1 MQHSW
6 FSNIRPDLTGGLVS
20 ATVAIPLAMGYGMFA
35 FVPLGDEYFAYGARA
50 GLYAAFAAGIV
61 SVLLGDKTTT
71 LYAPR
76 VTTTFFLGL
85 LLYHLVHSDAA
96 VIKSS
101 GLALTLVVFFAILL
115 LAGAFQALFGLL
127 RLGTLIKFAPH
138 PVMAGFQNAAAL
150 LLFLI
155 QFGNVG
161 GFDKNISFIAAI
173 KQFDQAK
180 PLSVGIAVIAMI
192 AMWVTPKFTKR
203 VPPLL
208 IGLGAGTALYYG
220 FLVFGY
226 GQHLGPTI
234 GVIAPTIVDPAP
246 APNIAG
252 LTMSGSLFEIWPTII
267 GGALAL
273 AIIASIDA
281 LLCAKLVSQPG
292 DPRVTGNALLMRLGI
307 GNMVSAAFG
316 GITSGINIGPSIVNR
331 AFGAK
336 TPVSVLLNVT
346 VICAAFAL
354 FFNFIGHLPRV
365 ALSAVIMVVA
375 IQHFDQW
382 SLSLTKRLFMPS
394 SAQRGAILLDLLV
407 VILVAVLSIA
417 INIVLAVFIGLAIAV
432 ALFIWRMS
440 RSVIRRSYHGDGV
453 HSRKARTAKE
463 MELLEQSG
471 GKILVIELQGALF
484 FGTAET
490 LANTLVKVATP
501 DSRFFVLDFKRVT
514 EIDSTAARIIAEI
527 EADLARNGKIL
538 AVVAPRGSENAA
550 RLADLAASSKAATPR
565 LFDDIDRGMEWA
577 EDELLR
583 ETPAVV
589 TPYSEMALEDVTL
602 LSTLNAAELM
612 NVRQQLVRAVHP
624 KGTVVFQEGDE
635 GRELFIITR
644 GTASV
649 MLKQVGSGDVRLASF
664 APGTVF
670 GELALL
676 DAGPRSASVIAD
688 DELVTYSLSDSGF
701 AAISAKTPGTSIKL
715 LGNLARELSGRLRRA
730 NRTIREL
737 EG

>member
-220 FLVFGY
+220 FLV
-226 GQHLGPTI
+226 
-234 GVIAPTIVDPAP
+234 
-246 APNIAG
+246 
-252 LTMSGSLFEIWPTII
+252 
-267 GGALAL
+267 
-273 AIIASIDA
+273 
-281 LLCAKLVSQPG
+281 
-292 DPRVTGNALLMRLGI
+292 
-307 GNMVSAAFG
+307 
-316 GITSGINIGPSIVNR
+316 
-331 AFGAK
+331 
-336 TPVSVLLNVT
+336 
-346 VICAAFAL
+346 
-354 FFNFIGHLPRV
+354 
-365 ALSAVIMVVA
+365 
-375 IQHFDQW
+375 
-382 SLSLTKRLFMPS
+382 
-394 SAQRGAILLDLLV
+394 
-407 VILVAVLSIA
+407 
-417 INIVLAVFIGLAIAV
+417 
-432 ALFIWRMS
+432 
-440 RSVIRRSYHGDGV
+440 
-453 HSRKARTAKE
+453 
-463 MELLEQSG
+463 
-471 GKILVIELQGALF
+471 
-484 FGTAET
+484 
-490 LANTLVKVATP
+490 
-501 DSRFFVLDFKRVT
+501 
-514 EIDSTAARIIAEI
+514 
-527 EADLARNGKIL
+527 
-538 AVVAPRGSENAA
+538 
-550 RLADLAASSKAATPR
+550 
-565 LFDDIDRGMEWA
+565 
-577 EDELLR
+577 
-583 ETPAVV
+583 
-589 TPYSEMALEDVTL
+589 
-602 LSTLNAAELM
+602 
-612 NVRQQLVRAVHP
+612 
-624 KGTVVFQEGDE
+624 
-635 GRELFIITR
+635 
-644 GTASV
+644 
-649 MLKQVGSGDVRLASF
+649 
-664 APGTVF
+664 
-670 GELALL
+670 
-676 DAGPRSASVIAD
+676 
-688 DELVTYSLSDSGF
+688 
-701 AAISAKTPGTSIKL
+701 
-715 LGNLARELSGRLRRA
+715 
-730 NRTIREL
+730 
-737 EG
+737 